1 MTTSKTIEDGLAQPR
16 RTWAMLAVGLAI
28 VMAVL
33 DGTISNVALPTIAA
47 RLHAAPAASIWV
59 VNAYQLAVTVSL
71 LPLASLG
78 EIHGY
83 QRVYRAGLVVF
94 LAGSLACALSGSLP
108 FLVAARVAQG
118 LGAAGI
124 MGVNGAMLRFIYP
137 RRLLGQGI
145 GVNAMVV
152 ASAAVVGP
160 TVAAAILSLAT
171 WPYLFAVN
179 LPFGLLALFVGLRSL
194 PATPRAHR
202 KFDWISAVLS
212 AFALGLLVSAIGGLE
227 GALGPAARLAV
238 LVAGIACGLV
248 LVRRQTGQAAP
259 LPVDLLRIPILGL
272 SVITS
277 IAAFASQGL
286 SFVALPFYLQASL
299 GRTVV
304 QTGLLLTPWPLAL
317 VLVSPLAGRLSDRMS
332 PGLLG
337 TIGQLIVA
345 LGLTL
350 IALLSAHP
358 GDPALVW
365 RLALC
370 GIGFGLFQTPN
381 NRALLQSAPRARS
394 GGASG
399 LQSTARLVGQ
409 TVGVALVAVCLPLV
423 LMRPLFDL
431 GWARAYCAYATM
443 TIAAAVVPALALR
456 PLAGPSEASEPVLG
470 LRRGLVLAG
479 VSVATAVVVVGWL
492 VLDGS
497 SLRAVL
503 IGASVQN
510 ASFVRTSYIPA
521 LLPTPSV
528 ALAAASLALSVS
540 VCVAQ
545 RWGRFAG
552 AVMLLVNVERL
563 GCVGAA
569 VSIMLQPLFF
579 HLPHGGPTGA
589 FKTSACFGWLLML
602 GWRRGEPARLG
613 LGLTA
618 AMFVLYA
625 FPVGGSQRAF
635 AGLFMFALAPV
646 LLWDCWRDLQ
656 ARAWS
661 SALSLRLWPAVRCGL
676 VSLPVLGLAGLLR
689 GEIASFSGREALAL
703 PGAGLIRVDH
713 DVARSYAAVASGLGR
728 CPALYTAPG
737 MLSFYLWTGQRSP
750 AGLNIT
756 NPVESLSMAQQALVV
771 RDLVSH
777 PDLCLLTRADLRLFW
792 SRGEHPDPT
801 PIEAYLRGSFGDAEI
816 VGPFELSR
824 PAVE

>member
-1 MTTSKTIEDGLAQPR
+1 MTRSETTEDGLAQPR

-33 DGTISNVALPTIAA
+33 DGTITNVALPTIAA
-47 RLHAAPAASIWV
+47 QLHAAPAASIWV

-83 QRVYRAGLVVF
+83 QRIYRAGLVVF

-194 PATPRAHR
+194 PATPRADR
-202 KFDWISAVLS
+202 RFDWTSALLS
-212 AFALGLLVSAIGGLE
+212 ALALGLLVSAIGGLE

-259 LPVDLLRIPILGL
+259 LLPVDLLRIPILGL

-350 IALLSAHP
+350 IALLPAHP

-381 NRALLQSAPRARS
+381 NRALLQSAPKARS

-409 TVGVALVAVCLPLV
+409 TAGVALVAAV
-423 LMRPLFDL
+423 FAL
-431 GWARAYCAYATM
+431 GGAHAPVHCVMAAAALAL
-443 TIAAAVVPALALR
+443 AAAVV
-456 PLAGPSEASEPVLG
+456 SASRIG
-470 LRRGLVLAG
+470 
-479 VSVATAVVVVGWL
+479 AVVE
-492 VLDGS
+492 
-497 SLRAVL
+497 
-503 IGASVQN
+503 
-510 ASFVRTSYIPA
+510 
-521 LLPTPSV
+521 
-528 ALAAASLALSVS
+528 
-540 VCVAQ
+540 
-545 RWGRFAG
+545 AG
-552 AVMLLVNVERL
+552 
-563 GCVGAA
+563 
-569 VSIMLQPLFF
+569 
-579 HLPHGGPTGA
+579 
-589 FKTSACFGWLLML
+589 
-602 GWRRGEPARLG
+602 
-613 LGLTA
+613 
-618 AMFVLYA
+618 
-625 FPVGGSQRAF
+625 
-635 AGLFMFALAPV
+635 
-646 LLWDCWRDLQ
+646 
-656 ARAWS
+656 
-661 SALSLRLWPAVRCGL
+661 
-676 VSLPVLGLAGLLR
+676 
-689 GEIASFSGREALAL
+689 
-703 PGAGLIRVDH
+703 
-713 DVARSYAAVASGLGR
+713 
-728 CPALYTAPG
+728 
-737 MLSFYLWTGQRSP
+737 
-750 AGLNIT
+750 
-756 NPVESLSMAQQALVV
+756 
-771 RDLVSH
+771 
-777 PDLCLLTRADLRLFW
+777 
-792 SRGEHPDPT
+792 
-801 PIEAYLRGSFGDAEI
+801 
-816 VGPFELSR
+816 
-824 PAVE
+824 